1 MHMNISQKQSYARI
15 YSKNNISQAAFY
27 ARIYAKKMPQN
38 LAVHTLCEAAIEMH
52 MDISQVL
59 FYARIVKKNAGA
71 WDCDNPS
78 TRILCKPAGSTWTWT
93 SHWQEQL
100 YARDF
105 VWACAT
111 EMHINISQEQLY
123 ARIGRKSPDGAPWS
137 NPGL

>member
-38 LAVHTLCEAAIEMH
+38 LALLTLCEAAIEMH

-71 WDCDNPS
+71 
-78 TRILCKPAGSTWTWT
+78 
-93 SHWQEQL
+93 
-100 YARDF
+100 
-105 VWACAT
+105 
-111 EMHINISQEQLY
+111 
-123 ARIGRKSPDGAPWS
+123 
-137 NPGL
+137 